1 MSLDNLVLGDAG
13 LSLQA
18 VDVLREDLE
27 EQTFVC

>member
-18 VDVLREDLE
+18 VDVLCEDLE